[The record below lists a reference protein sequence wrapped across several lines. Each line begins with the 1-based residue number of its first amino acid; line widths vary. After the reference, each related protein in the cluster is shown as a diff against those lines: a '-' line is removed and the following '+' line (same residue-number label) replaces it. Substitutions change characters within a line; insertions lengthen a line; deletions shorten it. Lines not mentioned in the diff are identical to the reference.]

1 MKKIINFLRGFMIA
15 PFILYIFNK
24 MAVSINMYI
33 PLNIVNIV
41 IVGLLGIPGL
51 IMLIIIKLL
60 IF

>member
-1 MKKIINFLRGFMIA
+1 MIA

-33 PLNIVNIV
+33 PLNIVNII

-51 IMLIIIKLL
+51 IMLIMIKLL